1 MYASLFKLSALNSE
15 GLDMFDNLQWIR
27 AFSFL
32 VGFLGKSK
40 LTESLKLEVDKNFS
54 FHKSASK

>member
-1 MYASLFKLSALNSE
+1 MDASLFKLSALNSE
-15 GLDMFDNLQWIR
+15 VADIFDNFQWIR
-27 AFSFL
+27 VSSFL

-40 LTESLKLEVDKNFS
+40 LTESLKLEADKNFS